1 MVRISDYLLSSLM
14 DEIALARD
22 YYTDDLMENRSDTIL
37 LIDDKHC
44 IPVSTSELLNLD
56 KELQAVWEHIVRL
69 RVKLRDTQAA
79 AHGLQ
84 G

>member
-14 DEIALARD
+14 DDIDLARD
-22 YYTDDLMENRSDTIL
+22 YYMDDLRENRSDTML
-37 LIDDKHC
+37 LHDDKHS

-56 KELQAVWEHIVRL
+56 KELQAVRLHIFRL
-69 RVKLRDTQAA
+69 RVMLRDTQAA